1 MNFVGP
7 FQPKR
12 EFKCTNHVNVH
23 KLYAVLIQ
31 YVPQTI
37 HFNFEFFKQLNKL
50 YNELGEQKTSFDY
63 NGKSSF
69 VKWKAQS
76 LCEMII
82 GQL

>member
-1 MNFVGP
+1 MN
-7 FQPKR
+7 K
-12 EFKCTNHVNVH
+12 VNE
-23 KLYAVLIQ
+23 KDY
-31 YVPQTI
+31 
-37 HFNFEFFKQLNKL
+37 
-50 YNELGEQKTSFDY
+50 SY